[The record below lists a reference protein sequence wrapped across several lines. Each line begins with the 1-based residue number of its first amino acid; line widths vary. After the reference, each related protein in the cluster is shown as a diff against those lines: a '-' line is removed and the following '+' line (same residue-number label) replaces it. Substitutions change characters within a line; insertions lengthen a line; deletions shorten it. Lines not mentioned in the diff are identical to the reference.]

1 MPEPVVDVTGPVV
14 LPRVLSVTDGTAV
27 VVGSIIGSGIF
38 LKVSNVDTVMASY
51 GFLAILAVWVIVGV
65 ATMFGALALA
75 ELAAMFPHAGGP
87 YVYLRE
93 TYGLLPAFL
102 WGWTELWVIR
112 TASIGALACATALYL
127 NRLVPLSKLEQE
139 IVAISIVV
147 GLSIANV
154 LSTRWGANVQNVFTV
169 IKLGFL
175 GMIIVLPWLFRHGQL
190 ANMQPLVASPES
202 GNFWNAAGIALVAV
216 MWPFDGWINVA
227 PVAEDIREPQKNVP
241 RALVW
246 GMFIVIGVYLGAN
259 LSYHY
264 VMPMSET
271 AASKTIAADVFQ
283 GLFGSIGGQLAAFG
297 VMCSTFGATNSN
309 MICGPRIYLAMA
321 RDGLLPARVHHIHAK
336 WQTPANAIVL
346 QSAWAVIL
354 LVIFFAWKADPK
366 AAFDGLTDAV
376 ICAGLLFYSLTIAA
390 VYVLRFRDPDR
401 PRPYQTWGYP
411 WTPLLFL
418 GVYAFVF
425 VQLSIAQWKETIGV
439 VGFIVVGA
447 MYYAVLT
454 SQRSFRATP
463 AESEV

>member
-1 MPEPVVDVTGPVV
+1 MSEPITDSTRPAV
-14 LPRVLSVTDGTAV
+14 LPRVLSVTDGIAV

-38 LKVSNVDTVMASY
+38 LKVSNVDRVMADY
-51 GFLAILAVWVIVGV
+51 GFAAILGVWILVGV
-65 ATMFGALALA
+65 ATLFGALALA
-75 ELAAMFPHAGGP
+75 ELSAMFPHAGGP

-93 TYGLLPAFL
+93 TFGLLPAFL
-102 WGWTELWVIR
+102 WGWTEFWVIR

-127 NRLVPLSKLEQE
+127 NRLVPLSQLHQE

-147 GLSIANV
+147 GLSTANA
-154 LSTRWGANVQNVFTV
+154 LSTRWGANVQIVFTV

-175 GMIIVLPWLFRHGQL
+175 GMIIALPWLFGQGDL
-190 ANMQPLVASPES
+190 SHMQPLFTSPET

-241 RALVW
+241 RALAW
-246 GMFIVIGVYLGAN
+246 GMIIVIAVYLGAN

-264 VMPMSET
+264 VLTMQET

-321 RDGLLPARVHHIHAK
+321 RDGLLPARVHHIHPK
-336 WQTPANAIVL
+336 WQTPANAILL
-346 QSAWAVIL
+346 QSTWAVIL

-376 ICAGLLFYSLTIAA
+376 ICAGLLFYSLTVVA
-390 VYVLRFRDPDR
+390 VYVLRFRDPGR
-401 PRPYQTWGYP
+401 PRPYRTWGYP

-425 VQLSIAQWKETIGV
+425 ARLLIVQWKETIGV
-439 VGFIVVGA
+439 IGFVVVGA
-447 MYYAVLT
+447 MYYAIIT
-454 SQRSFRATP
+454 SQRSLRAAP
-463 AESEV
+463 AESES

>member
-1 MPEPVVDVTGPVV
+1 MSEPAISPSSPAI

-38 LKVSNVDTVMASY
+38 LKVSNVDKVMADY
-51 GFLAILAVWVIVGV
+51 GFLAIMGVWIVVGI
-65 ATMFGALALA
+65 ATLFGALALA
-75 ELAAMFPHAGGP
+75 ELSAMFPHAGGP

-93 TYGLLPAFL
+93 TFGLLPAFL
-102 WGWTELWVIR
+102 WGWTEFWVIR

-127 NRLVPLSKLEQE
+127 NRLVPLSQLHQE
-139 IVAISIVV
+139 IAAIAIVV
-147 GLSIANV
+147 GLSIANA
-154 LSTRWGANVQNVFTV
+154 LSTRWGANVQVVFTA

-175 GMIIVLPWLFRHGQL
+175 GMIIALPWLFLQGQL
-190 ANMQPLVASPES
+190 SNMQPLLASPET

-227 PVAEDIREPQKNVP
+227 PVAEDIRDPQKNVP
-241 RALVW
+241 RALAW
-246 GMFIVIGVYLGAN
+246 GMLIVIAVYLGAN

-264 VMPMSET
+264 VLTMQET

-321 RDGLLPARVHHIHAK
+321 RDGLLPARVHHIHPQ
-336 WQTPANAIVL
+336 WETPANAILL

-354 LVIFFAWKADPK
+354 IVVFFAWKADPK

-376 ICAGLLFYSLTIAA
+376 ICAGILFYSLTVAA
-390 VYVLRFRDPDR
+390 VYVLRRRDPDR
-401 PRPYQTWGYP
+401 PRPYRTWGYP
-411 WTPLLFL
+411 WSPLLFFA
-418 GVYAFVF
+418 VYIFVF
-425 VQLSIAQWKETIGV
+425 SRLLIDQWKETLGVIGLIAAGV
-439 VGFIVVGA
+439 VYYSVVVA
-447 MYYAVLT
+447 
-454 SQRSFRATP
+454 RRAKTP
-463 AESEV
+463 IAP